1 LAAPVRFSTNGT
13 ASHGP
18 KSMKAEL
25 QIGLFPDP
33 SPVPGWRSETRDEPQ
48 ARARRTDP
56 ETSREAASSFTAD
69 RLTEIQKD
77 VLAFFRSHGPAT
89 DEELR
94 EALKAK
100 HPAESTTRK
109 RRTELVQRGLIRDTG
124 TTKFSGNR
132 RRMIVWEEVR

>member
-1 LAAPVRFSTNGT
+1 
-13 ASHGP
+13 
-18 KSMKAEL
+18 MKDL
-25 QIGLFPDP
+25 QQIGLAFPDP
-33 SPVPGWRSETRDEPQ
+33 PLVKKPVHVSPWRSERRDEPQ

-56 ETSREAASSFTAD
+56 ETSREAASSFTPV

-94 EALKAK
+94 ESLEAK
-100 HPAESTTRK
+100 HPAESTLRK
-109 RRTELVQRGLIRDTG
+109 RRTELVQRGLLHDTG

-132 RRMIVWEEVR
+132 RRMIVWECA